1 MPESSDAAPGRTD
14 AVQVQLA
21 RLRRKFGLALPDK
34 VSAIDSAFA
43 PILQGPWSEEAA
55 NAAYRPIHSLA
66 GSSGTYGFPEI
77 SALARSIEALIKES
91 LDARATLPG
100 PQSAR
105 VADLMARMRELAAS
119 AARRESA

>member
-1 MPESSDAAPGRTD
+1 MPEPSD

-21 RLRRKFGLALPDK
+21 RLRRKYGLALPDK
-34 VSAIDSAFA
+34 VSAIDTAFA
-43 PILQGPWSEEAA
+43 PLLQGPWSEDVA

-77 SALARSIEALIKES
+77 SSLARSIEALIKGS
-91 LDARATLPG
+91 LDSRTTLPG
-100 PQSAR
+100 PQCAR
-105 VADLMARMRELAAS
+105 IADLMARMRELAAE